1 MTDLHLICAKSP
13 TQKGMAIALRWI
25 EDIMV
30 TNIGLLPIIVW
41 FKDKAL

>member
-1 MTDLHLICAKSP
+1 MTDLHVICAKSP
-13 TQKGMAIALRWI
+13 TQKGMAIALMDWGHNG
-25 EDIMV
+25 